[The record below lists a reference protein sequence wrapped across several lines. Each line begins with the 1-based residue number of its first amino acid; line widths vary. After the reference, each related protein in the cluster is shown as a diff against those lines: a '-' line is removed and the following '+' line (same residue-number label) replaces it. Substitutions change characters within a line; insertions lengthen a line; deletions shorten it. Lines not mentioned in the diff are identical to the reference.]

1 MNNVRH
7 PVVFTKPATLRYVPA
22 GASVGY
28 DVHEF
33 LAHEA
38 LFLDQ
43 DRYDDWLT
51 LLATDVVYRC
61 PTSLF
66 GAPGGRTTA
75 PITENACDYNYD
87 SLVTH
92 AKSLRPAVQAPPPD
106 TRVRRLVSNVIVGP
120 GQRPKEYVA
129 SSYVLITGARRG
141 EPEAR
146 LMTVERQDTLRRC
159 SHSFRLARREIRL
172 SHVEKTPEFA
182 LIF

>member
-1 MNNVRH
+1 
-7 PVVFTKPATLRYVPA
+7 VPA

-38 LFLDQ
+38 LFLDHG
-43 DRYDDWLT
+43 RYDDWLT

-66 GAPGGRTTA
+66 GTPGSHATA
-75 PITENACDYNYD
+75 PIIQSACDYNYD

-92 AKSLRPAVQAPPPD
+92 ARSLRRAVPD
-106 TRVRRLVSNVIVGP
+106 TSSDTRTRRLVSNVIVGP
-120 GQRPKEYVA
+120 GHRPKEYAV
-129 SSYVLITGARRG
+129 SSYVLITGAPRG

-146 LMTVERQDTLRRC
+146 LMTVERQDVLRRC
-159 SHSFRLARREIRL
+159 SHSFRLVRREIRL
-172 SHVEKTPEFA
+172 SQVDKTPEFA